1 MKLNKNFLTH
11 SIAGQTVLI
20 PVAEA
25 EFHGLVQGNKSVD
38 VIFQCLQKDTT
49 EEEIVEEMC
58 KRYDGDRAVIR
69 ADVADTIKKL
79 KSIGA
84 IDE

>member
-38 VIFQCLQKDTT
+38 GIFQCLQNDTT

-58 KRYDGDRAVIR
+58 RRYDGDREVIR
-69 ADVADTIKKL
+69 ADVADTIRKL

>member
-38 VIFQCLQKDTT
+38 VIFQCLQNDTT

-58 KRYDGDRAVIR
+58 RRYDGDREVIR
-69 ADVADTIKKL
+69 ADVADTIRKL

>member
-25 EFHGLVQGNKSVD
+25 EFHGLVQGNKRVD
-38 VIFQCLQKDTT
+38 VIFQCLQNDTT

-58 KRYDGDRAVIR
+58 RRYDGDREVIR
-69 ADVADTIKKL
+69 ADVADTIRKL

>member
-25 EFHGLVQGNKSVD
+25 EFHGLVQGNKSVN
-38 VIFQCLQKDTT
+38 VIFQCLQNDTT

-58 KRYDGDRAVIR
+58 RRYDGDREVIR
-69 ADVADTIKKL
+69 ADVADTIRKL

>member
-25 EFHGLVQGNKSVD
+25 EFHGLVQGNKSVE
-38 VIFQCLQKDTT
+38 VIFQCLQKGTT

-58 KRYDGDRAVIR
+58 RRYDGDRAVIR